1 MDTPTTRWGII
12 GPGRIAHT
20 FARAAA
26 VVDGAVL
33 HAVASRD
40 AGRARQFAGQY
51 QIPQVYDSYE
61 ALAADPEVDAVYIA
75 TPHRYHRE
83 QALLCLEAGK
93 AVLCEKPLTVNA
105 AETRALIDLAR
116 AKKVFLMEALWTR
129 YLPIYGHVR
138 DWLDSGLIG
147 DVELIQSSFGFAMN
161 RDPEDRLLNH
171 ELAGGALLDLGV
183 YNIAMSQWVQ
193 GREPVEVSAQG
204 RIGETNVDEL
214 TSASLRYD
222 DGSISQFTCTV
233 RATTANEFVIY
244 GRLGHIRVH
253 GFFGGA
259 TRATLVTAGKELT
272 VAEPFRATGFEY
284 QIEEAMRCIQAGLIE
299 SPAMTHEQSLATMTV
314 MDRIRAAIG
323 LRYSFE

>member
-1 MDTPTTRWGII
+1 MDIPTTRWGII

-20 FARAAA
+20 FAKAAA

-40 AGRARQFAGQY
+40 ADRSRQFAGQY
-51 QIPQVYDSYE
+51 QIPRVYDSYE

-105 AETRALIDLAR
+105 AETRALIDLAH
-116 AKKVFLMEALWTR
+116 KKQVFLMEALWSR
-129 YLPIYGHVR
+129 YLPIYSHVR

-147 DVELIQSSFGFAMN
+147 DVELIQSTLGFAMT
-161 RDPEDRLLNH
+161 RDPNDRLLKH

-193 GREPVEVSAQG
+193 GDPGHGGQG
-204 RIGETNVDEL
+204 ADRG
-214 TSASLRYD
+214 
-222 DGSISQFTCTV
+222 
-233 RATTANEFVIY
+233 RAVP
-244 GRLGHIRVH
+244 RHRIRVPDR
-253 GFFGGA
+253 GGDA
-259 TRATLVTAGKELT
+259 LHPGRPAGKPGHDPR
-272 VAEPFRATGFEY
+272 AEPGHHDGHGPHPR
-284 QIEEAMRCIQAGLIE
+284 RHR
-299 SPAMTHEQSLATMTV
+299 PALYVRVVS
-314 MDRIRAAIG
+314 
-323 LRYSFE
+323 S